1 MHTVN
6 AKSER
11 LERFSFFWLPL
22 ITALAL
28 LLALTVRARL
38 APAQGTTQP
47 AYASAEQASEALY
60 KAVQKRDEQAIL
72 QILGGQK
79 ELISSGDEQE
89 DKFER
94 KRFAEKYQEMHRLV
108 RQADGSKVLYI
119 GAENWPFPTPLISKN
134 GKWRFDAE
142 AGMQEILFRRIGK
155 NETITIQ
162 ICHALVR
169 AITEDT
175 SATDSNDPLTQYVQT
190 LASAQAADANDAP
203 ANGQGAS
210 APFNGYYF
218 RRVSKE
224 PGIADGNV
232 VFVAYP
238 AEYHSSGVM
247 TFVVT
252 SANVVFEKD
261 LGPDTA
267 RLAQGLGKDTPDSS
281 WQLAQ

>member
-1 MHTVN
+1 M
-6 AKSER
+6 
-11 LERFSFFWLPL
+11 PL
-22 ITALAL
+22 IL
-28 LLALTVRARL
+28 
-38 APAQGTTQP
+38 
-47 AYASAEQASEALY
+47 E
-60 KAVQKRDEQAIL
+60 
-72 QILGGQK
+72 
-79 ELISSGDEQE
+79 
-89 DKFER
+89 
-94 KRFAEKYQEMHRLV
+94 
-108 RQADGSKVLYI
+108 
-119 GAENWPFPTPLISKN
+119 N

-162 ICHALVR
+162 VCHALVR
-169 AITEDT
+169 AITKNT
-175 SATDSNDPLTQYVQT
+175 SETDSNDPLTQYVQT
-190 LASAQAADANDAP
+190 LVSVQAADANDAL

-238 AEYHSSGVM
+238 AEYRSSGVM

-252 SANVVFEKD
+252 SDNVVFEKD

-267 RLAQGLGKDTPDSS
+267 RLAKGLGKDTPDSS
-281 WQLAQ
+281 WHLSE